1 MSCVSLMSFLSSLI
15 WKSFPLF
22 DIFSRSPLFCLLF
35 FHNIFPIP
43 ITSLCL
49 SYANVQK
56 WIGQWEQGCFLSG
69 PESGASF
76 VRGPESGGQTLD
88 SKDGRYKLC
97 KHLGH
102 YIVILYLFSLICLN
116 KKSQLPWSDLWL
128 MFFVTN
134 YRYL

>member
-1 MSCVSLMSFLSSLI
+1 LEKYCEKRGEQNNGDRGKISN
-15 WKSFPLF
+15 KGKLF
-22 DIFSRSPLFCLLF
+22 RISELRND
-35 FHNIFPIP
+35 
-43 ITSLCL
+43 
-49 SYANVQK
+49 
-56 WIGQWEQGCFLSG
+56 EEECFLSG

-116 KKSQLPWSDLWL
+116 KKVSYVGLTFS
-128 MFFVTN
+128 
-134 YRYL
+134 